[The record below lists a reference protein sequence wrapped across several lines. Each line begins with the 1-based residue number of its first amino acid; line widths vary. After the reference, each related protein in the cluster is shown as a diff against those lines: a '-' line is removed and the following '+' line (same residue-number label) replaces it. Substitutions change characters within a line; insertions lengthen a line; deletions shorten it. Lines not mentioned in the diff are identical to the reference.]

1 MANKQFKAGTL
12 AYWDAFRHV
21 PKCVVME
28 VIEPGTGRLATS
40 GKLKI
45 KIAEDTHDGAYKKGE
60 VLEVCGYDVF
70 PRVMQ
75 IRKQYSSTIN
85 PNYEWI
91 K

>member
-1 MANKQFKAGTL
+1 MKQFKAGTKCE
-12 AYWDAFRHV
+12 WDAFRHIL
-21 PKCVVME
+21 KCTVLE

-45 KIAEDTHDGAYKKGE
+45 EITRESFDGAYKKGE
-60 VLEVCGYDVF
+60 ILEVCGYDVY
-70 PRVMQ
+70 PLEMRIQ
-75 IRKQYSSTIN
+75 KQYTFTIN